1 MRDKAIQL
9 AEEPYRA
16 LDPTRLKLSGGVQWD
31 CRPCLSDLF
40 YLPFVEPRINE
51 FEVQPPADLCP
62 DMSSVVFSDVIGLCK
77 VWDVRG
83 LLRLFP
89 FEDGPSDLRRCC
101 KVFNNYKNASADR
114 QIGDRRYQNFLEG
127 RIPGPSRFLPSG
139 ASLLQ
144 VAPRRF
150 EQRIVGCVA
159 DRKDFYHQYWITDE
173 RSTRNCVY
181 HDVPWALVSDPRAAQ
196 VLVQRSSER
205 RRQKGRDVVGDY
217 LQQFQMT
224 SPLQEGDSVAACFGA
239 LFQGDHLG
247 VEIACDSHANLLSSV
262 GLLRPGST
270 LQALGCPCR

>member
-16 LDPTRLKLSGGVQWD
+16 LDPTRLKLSGEVQWD

-139 ASLLQ
+139 ASLLTEKTSITSIGSRMRG
-144 VAPRRF
+144 PR
-150 EQRIVGCVA
+150 
-159 DRKDFYHQYWITDE
+159 
-173 RSTRNCVY
+173 
-181 HDVPWALVSDPRAAQ
+181 
-196 VLVQRSSER
+196 
-205 RRQKGRDVVGDY
+205 
-217 LQQFQMT
+217 
-224 SPLQEGDSVAACFGA
+224 
-239 LFQGDHLG
+239 
-247 VEIACDSHANLLSSV
+247 EIACTMMSLGPWCQIR
-262 GLLRPGST
+262 GLLRFWCKGAVRGGGRKVVMSLVT
-270 LQALGCPCR
+270 ICNSFR